1 MNIIVHAFYR
11 KIDAFNPP
19 LVDFISKCW

>member
-1 MNIIVHAFYR
+1 MNAIVHAFYR

-19 LVDFISKCW
+19 LVDFISKC

>member
-1 MNIIVHAFYR
+1 MNTIVHAFYR

-19 LVDFISKCW
+19 LVDFISKC